1 MKSLAD
7 AFFEGFNPPEGNKFT
22 QKLCSTSLEVQFWFV
37 EKLLRMFRLDTQWKF
52 PILS

>member
-37 EKLLRMFRLDTQWKF
+37 EKL
-52 PILS
+52 